1 MSNLG
6 ERANVMGPQPI
17 FARYVVPP
25 AMIAAAESVLTMLAA
40 GDAAGLAAMAAPSG
54 AAELAAIAAAVRP
67 GVFDRHGIIAQARL
81 NDHHYVKAR
90 LHGPHAE
97 PFTVQFRLG
106 QVDGKWRVWEA
117 VNLTGRRGAW
127 TR

>member
-1 MSNLG
+1 MSLG
-6 ERANVMGPQPI
+6 ERANVMGPQTI
-17 FARYVVPP
+17 FERYVVPP
-25 AMIAAAESVLTMLAA
+25 AMIAAADSVLTMLAA
-40 GDAAGLAAMAAPSG
+40 ASAEELALMAAPSG
-54 AAELAAIAAAVRP
+54 VADLAAIVAAVLP
-67 GVFDRHGIIAQARL
+67 GVYDRQEIIAQARI

-90 LHGPHAE
+90 LHGPLVE
-97 PFTVQFRLG
+97 PFTLQFRLG

>member
-1 MSNLG
+1 MSSLG

-17 FARYVVPP
+17 FERHVVPP

-40 GDAAGLAAMAAPSG
+40 GDAAGLATLAAPSG
-54 AAELAAIAAAVRP
+54 VAELAAIAAAVRP
-67 GVFDRHGIIAQARL
+67 GVYDRHEIIAQARL

-90 LHGPHAE
+90 LHGVRAE
-97 PFTVQFRLG
+97 PFTLQFRLG
-106 QVDGKWRVWEA
+106 QMDGDWRVWEA

>member
-1 MSNLG
+1 MSSLG

-17 FARYVVPP
+17 FERYVVPP
-25 AMIAAAESVLTMLAA
+25 AMIAAAESVLMMLAA
-40 GDAAGLAAMAAPSG
+40 SDAEGLAAIATPSG
-54 AAELAAIAAAVRP
+54 AADVAVLAAVIKAGAY
-67 GVFDRHGIIAQARL
+67 DRHEIIAQARV

-97 PFTVQFRLG
+97 PFTLQFRLG
-106 QVDGKWRVWEA
+106 QLDGKWRVWEA
-117 VNLTGRRGAW
+117 ANLTGRRGAW